1 MTKVEQIERQIQELS
16 HAEFEELREWII
28 ERDWEAWDRQVEQ
41 DVRAGKLDE
50 LVRESK
56 TLFDLRDSVKVEGP
70 QDFDSI
76 REFVAREIASRN
88 ARSLKDYDG

>member
-56 TLFDLRDSVKVEGP
+56 TLFDLRGSVKVEGL

>member
-1 MTKVEQIERQIQELS
+1 
-16 HAEFEELREWII
+16 
-28 ERDWEAWDRQVEQ
+28 
-41 DVRAGKLDE
+41 VRAGKLDE

-56 TLFDLRDSVKVEGP
+56 TLFDLRGSVKVEGP